1 MELTCPRCHQTLQ
14 ADTCFC
20 PACGLPQLTYDAET
34 DAEPGQV
41 ERWTHAV
48 RDASMVEWKPALRA
62 ATALAVPAGLLSSGI
77 SPVSP
82 LGIFWMAA
90 AAAWAVVLYVRSQR
104 PAWITTGAG
113 ARIGLVTGIL
123 AAWLAFSISGAALYI
138 QRYKMNQ
145 AGDMDS
151 QWKTTVLANQQVS
164 EQYAEKMGS
173 AETPQAKAMR
183 NMLQDF
189 MLSPWGHAGFVAFG
203 LAGYMCF
210 LIFFCVGGGAVS
222 ARMLAR
228 TRHPQ
233 L

>member
-1 MELTCPRCHQTLQ
+1 MEETCPRCHQTLQ
-14 ADTCFC
+14 ADNCYC
-20 PACGLPQLTYDAET
+20 PACGMPQLTYDADT

-48 RDASMVEWKPALRA
+48 RDASMVEWKPALCA
-62 ATALAVPAGLLSSGI
+62 AIALAVPAGLLSSGI

-82 LGIFWMAA
+82 LGLFWMAG
-90 AAAWAVVLYVRSQR
+90 AAAWAVALYVRSQR

-123 AAWLAFSISGAALYI
+123 AAWLAFSISGAALYV
-138 QRYKMNQ
+138 QRYKMHQ
-145 AGDMDS
+145 AGELDS
-151 QWKTTVLANQQVS
+151 AWKTTVTMSWQRS
-164 EQYAEKMGS
+164 GQYAQSMNPADSKQAEAMGNW
-173 AETPQAKAMR
+173 MR
-183 NMLQDF
+183 DW
-189 MLSPWGHAGFVAFG
+189 MLSPWGHAGFVALG

-222 ARMLAR
+222 ARVLAR
-228 TRHPQ
+228 TRRPP